1 MNAFSSDNG
10 FRIAHSER
18 LDALTLQWMA
28 LREAAGAVAALAGEE
43 ILAGAP
49 EHLAFPRGLH
59 SAPPR
64 RRVMIEQALGDLVAM
79 MEPGVAA
86 LLSVHERG
94 ADAGPAARALW
105 QEFVAARGGVIALVP
120 PEAE

>member
-1 MNAFSSDNG
+1 MNAFISDNG
-10 FRIAHSER
+10 FRSATPER
-18 LDALTLQWMA
+18 LDALTLQWAA
-28 LREAAGAVAALAGEE
+28 LREAASAIAMLAGEE
-43 ILAGAP
+43 VLAHAP

-64 RRVMIEQALGDLVAM
+64 RRMMIEQALGDLVAM

-94 ADAGPAARALW
+94 GDAAPAARALW

-120 PEAE
+120 PEAG